1 MTGRGMGVLVL
12 ALATACG
19 SPEQQGAQA
28 PYVGKE
34 APELAAL
41 VAAGRLPPLSER
53 LPREPFVVEAV
64 EESGR
69 YGGDWRQVHLG
80 APDRMQNVY
89 LMQEHLGRWDRAHSR
104 VVPSVAKGW
113 EWSPDGRTVT
123 FHLRPGMKW
132 SDGDDFD
139 ADDFVFW
146 YEDMIKFPLL
156 ADRIDDQEL
165 QVGGALAQLVKV
177 DQYTFTITFAAP
189 NYIFEEMLPSYEFE
203 AIVPSHYLKR
213 FHPRYAGQ
221 ARIDSAM
228 AVDGASVWKDWFY
241 LKYYPMSPQSVGTP
255 TLWAWTQTNALDQP
269 VQVLARNPYYWKV
282 DTEGRQLPYVDRIV
296 RTLMPNS
303 EAMLLKAVAGEVDYQ
318 SRRIT
323 GVKNRTVLVENQ
335 ERGRYRVVPAGNP
348 GFNESVL
355 FFNFWQDRDPLRQR
369 LYNDPAFRVALSV
382 AINRQE
388 INEILYKGLANPG
401 NALTGPESPLYD
413 QANAD
418 RHAEYDP
425 DQANRL
431 LDSLGLARRDGQGF
445 RLRPDNG
452 QRFSMVVNL
461 YSEGAVGPSE
471 LMELVKKHWAAVG
484 LELGIRPMERTLWHA
499 ARQAYD
505 FDLSSYTMGVDFPG
519 RPSYAFAPQ
528 FYFAHNQYVYWGQRW
543 ADWLMTGGQKG
554 VAAPPGARRLYEILQ
569 QLPSVPSLEGR
580 RELQREAHRIYA
592 ENLWMIGMLNG
603 PPQGNFFVARNDFR
617 NIPTQDAYFDPE
629 ANETSHWFFKR

>member
-369 LYNDPAFRVALSV
+369 LYNDLAFRVALSV

-603 PPQGNFFVARNDFR
+603 PPQGNYFVARNDFR

>member
-12 ALATACG
+12 ALVTACG

-28 PYVGKE
+28 PYAGKE

-64 EESGR
+64 EEPGR

-282 DTEGRQLPYVDRIV
+282 DTEGRQLPYVDRVV

-303 EAMLLKAVAGEVDYQ
+303 EAMLLKAVAGEADYQ

-382 AINRQE
+382 AINRKE

-445 RLRPDNG
+445 RLRSDNG

-528 FYFAHNQYVYWGQRW
+528 FYFAHNQYVYWGQKW